1 MTLYQVLHELQ
12 IVLALILGACP
23 RLQPVTLG
31 RLAAALPRPNKVLLG
46 RRRARTGGLR
56 LAQAACAVGL
66 AYSAVSVYWAAGG
79 AWLLSTVGDALGQQ
93 GRAGDLGII
102 VAVWAAAVLKF
113 IGAILPLAAVG
124 VITWRRARRR
134 QVRVL
139 AWADAGTLTIY
150 GLVLAGAGWLA
161 QSGVLRRRPSLTT
174 GRLPGT
180 LTWGS
185 LVPTLEGA
193 GYRCPGAVPATP
205 RRPDRAQPQSL
216 TARFRR
222 DFSGR
227 RLSFATRT
235 RLEPPWS

>member
-1 MTLYQVLHELQ
+1 M
-12 IVLALILGACP
+12 APAAGDSGA
-23 RLQPVTLG
+23 G
-31 RLAAALPRPNKVLLG
+31 LAARQ
-46 RRRARTGGLR
+46 RRARTGGLR

-124 VITWRRARRR
+124 VTPWRRARRR

-139 AWADAGTLTIY
+139 AWAEAGTLTIY

-161 QSGVLRRRPSLTT
+161 QSGVIASSAIPDHRALAWHAYLWDPWFL
-174 GRLPGT
+174 L
-180 LTWGS
+180 WGV
-185 LVPTLEGA
+185 LVTAALV
-193 GYRCPGAVPATP
+193 RSRQP
-205 RRPDRAQPQSL
+205 RAAR
-216 TARFRR
+216 TAHSR
-222 DFSGR
+222 SH
-227 RLSFATRT
+227 
-235 RLEPPWS
+235 